1 MQPQPKLIL
10 SQANYPLGN
19 LQQEVCV
26 TATNV
31 GLTWSTCRLVLTW
44 DTYRHFRPSAWK
56 PPSSHCLAT
65 FLIYFE
71 FNSPNKLIVKKYCF
85 LIFRDDTSFF
95 FLVILCYVVIYFFYY
110 KSVCKNYFIIILF
123 FHKKSL
129 WFFHVLG
136 CSGMFQVLGF
146 IDGQIILA

>member
-1 MQPQPKLIL
+1 MQPQPKPIL

-19 LQQEVCV
+19 LWQEVCV

-95 FLVILCYVVIYFFYY
+95 FLVILCYVVIYFFIINQFA
-110 KSVCKNYFIIILF
+110 KIILLLFYSFIKNHFDF
-123 FHKKSL
+123 FTF
-129 WFFHVLG
+129 WDVLE
-136 CSGMFQVLGF
+136 CSKFWVL
-146 IDGQIILA
+146 LMVR